1 MTKRGKQAS
10 RKAAARKIG
19 FLEVPLR
26 DGPGN
31 SDSPLN
37 VHLAQR
43 EPCRA
48 RQTEVQVSVGKGGE
62 ESCTEIQPRPGRP
75 WLRSRVIK
83 HWPN

>member
-1 MTKRGKQAS
+1 MT
-10 RKAAARKIG
+10 KIG

-26 DGPGN
+26 DDPGN

-48 RQTEVQVSVGKGGE
+48 RQTEVQVSVDKVGE
-62 ESCTEIQPRPGRP
+62 GNHAPKFSQGQDGLGCDHE
-75 WLRSRVIK
+75 
-83 HWPN
+83 